1 MTYGEWLE
9 EEQERYEHNYYI
21 CSPRLYNVSEYTML
35 AEECR
40 GGAGGKYI
48 VKAPRTIINEFIKWL
63 IYEKGCTIDT
73 KTNKQILASWQEFL
87 KTSIM

>member
-1 MTYGEWLE
+1 MTYGEWLD
-9 EEQERYEHNYYI
+9 EEQERCEHNYYI

-48 VKAPRTIINEFIKWL
+48 VKAPRLIIKEFIKWL
-63 IYEKGCTIDT
+63 LYEKGSVIDY
-73 KTNKQILASWQEFL
+73 KTNKQILASWREFL
-87 KTSIM
+87 NTSIM